1 MKLALAQLNYCVG
14 DFSGN
19 TKKIIEA
26 ARKAQDADLVI
37 FSELALCGYFPFD
50 LLKYDDFITRSESA
64 LSEIAQQCYDIPI
77 LLGTP
82 ISCDTDNGKS
92 LCNAAVFL
100 YQGNRQVFVKKFLNK
115 SPLSDERPYFT
126 EGRDNDLLVHRG
138 MRIAVTLGSDLDNH
152 GDDELLIENRMDEI
166 FASHPNFIVNMAAS
180 VFDYAMPKRR
190 RDVLRQTV
198 LKYGLPLVFVNQV
211 GAQTDLIFDGAS
223 MAFGNNGRICHSLPF
238 FEESVTMVETTSL
251 FESCPADD
259 RQIIPDKM
267 ELIHDALVLGVSDYF
282 RKMNFKDAIIGL
294 SGGLDSALVTYFA
307 TKALGA
313 EHVNVVLLPSQ
324 FSTGHSVDD
333 ARNLAEKLGLHYD
346 IVPIK
351 PMFDVFEQQLAP
363 LFQGSPFDVTE
374 ENIQARVRAVVLMA
388 LGNKFNKILLNTS
401 NKSEA
406 SVGYGTLYG
415 DLCGGLCVI
424 GDIYK
429 SEAFELARYINREE
443 EIIPWHTINKAPSA
457 ELRPDQKDT
466 DSLPD
471 YGLLDQILYQYN
483 ECSNDEAS
491 IIAMG
496 FDEAVVRRVVGMVQ
510 RNEFKRH
517 QVAPILRVSPRAFG
531 VERLI
536 PIVAKF

>member
-26 ARKAQDADLVI
+26 ARQAQDADLVI

-50 LLKYDDFITRSESA
+50 LLKYDDFITRCESS
-64 LSEIAQQCYDIPI
+64 LREIAEQCFDIPI
-77 LLGTP
+77 LVGTP
-82 ISCDTDNGKS
+82 MMCDSDNGRS

-100 YQGNRQVFVKKFLNK
+100 YKGSRQVFVKKFLND
-115 SPLSDERPYFT
+115 SPLSDERPYFDA
-126 EGRDNDLLVHRG
+126 GNDNSLLLHRG
-138 MRIAVTLGSDLDNH
+138 MRIAVTLGSDLDSH
-152 GDDELLIENRMDEI
+152 GADALLMENRMDELV
-166 FASHPNFIVNMAAS
+166 ADQPNFIINMAAS
-180 VFDYAMPKRR
+180 VFDYTMPKRR

-198 LKYGLPLVFVNQV
+198 LKYGIPLIFVNQV

-223 MAFGNNGRICHSLPF
+223 VAFANNGRICHSLPF
-238 FEESVTMVETTSL
+238 FEESVKMIETTSL
-251 FESCPADD
+251 FECCPSED
-259 RQIIPDKM
+259 QQVIPEKM
-267 ELIHDALVLGVSDYF
+267 ALIHDALVLGVSDYF

-307 TKALGA
+307 TRALGA

-333 ARNLAEKLGLHYD
+333 ARNLAEKLGIHYD

-351 PMFDVFEQQLAP
+351 PMYDVFEQQLEP
-363 LFQGSPFDVTE
+363 LFKGRSFDVTE

-388 LGNKFNKILLNTS
+388 VGNKFNKILLNTS

-483 ECSNDEAS
+483 ECSKDVDS

-496 FDEAVVRRVVGMVQ
+496 FEKDIVRKVVGLVQ

-536 PIVAKF
+536 PIVARF